1 MDNPAPTIEN
11 SYNTTDI
18 AEALFPKVVLG
29 GEITESDDSSKTK
42 SVKDALAKV
51 FTTLES
57 YNLSPTLFNMQGDV
71 KVVTN
76 ALKDSC
82 RDIMHGHNPFR
93 YKISSCKQFIYCRR
107 CWNFTQE
114 DIGQSFAYPIAQ
126 VQVIISKDED
136 GKNHGGIKV
145 LKVYPHNKH
154 CTKPNKYLT
163 HVRMQTRGTGF
174 DLFQFDRELILGTLL
189 DDLVEKINELHKAN
203 KDPGE
208 NLFVVQKL
216 FFATFNPSLFLKARK

>member
-1 MDNPAPTIEN
+1 MDNPAPTIAN

-29 GEITESDDSSKTK
+29 GEITESVASSESK

-51 FTTLES
+51 FTTFES
-57 YNLSPTLFNMQGDV
+57 YNLSPTLFTEQGDV

-76 ALKDSC
+76 ALKVSC

-93 YKISSCKQFIYCRR
+93 YKNSSCKQFIYCRR

-126 VQVIISKDED
+126 VKVIFSKDED
-136 GKNHGGIKV
+136 CKNYGGIKV

-154 CTKPNKYLT
+154 CTTPNKYLT

-174 DLFQFDRELILGTLL
+174 DLFQFDREVILGTLL
-189 DDLVEKINELHKAN
+189 DGLVDKVNELHKAN

-208 NLFVVQKL
+208 YQFVVQKL
-216 FFATFNPSLFLKARK
+216 FFATFNPSLFFKATK